1 MVFSNYLAA
10 TVDKCHLLT
19 SSKTAVDIHISDGT
33 VSNEKRVKL
42 LRSNLEGGFNSDFYV
57 DTLIKK
63 ASKKYYALARVSN
76 YMDSKIRRDFMNAFI
91 KS

>member
-19 SSKTAVDIHISDGT
+19 NSKTAVDIHISDGM

-57 DTLIKK
+57 DPLIKK
-63 ASKKYYALARVSN
+63 PAKNIML
-76 YMDSKIRRDFMNAFI
+76 
-91 KS
+91 

>member
-1 MVFSNYLAA
+1 MDTVLNNLQKAIEKLSMVFSNYLAA
-10 TVDKCHLLT
+10 TVNKCHLLT

-57 DTLIKK
+57 DPLIKK
-63 ASKKYYALARVSN
+63 PAKNIML
-76 YMDSKIRRDFMNAFI
+76 
-91 KS
+91 